1 MKQASFGGFLW
12 RDKGKK
18 KGKPCSKNKM
28 EGLTLQDTNV
38 NTYSKTLMI
47 KTVQNRQRDRQT
59 DNDTV

>member
-1 MKQASFGGFLW
+1 MRQDLEDFYGGI
-12 RDKGKK
+12 KAKKK

-38 NTYSKTLMI
+38 NTYSI
-47 KTVQNRQRDRQT
+47 KTVQNRQRDRQP

>member
-1 MKQASFGGFLW
+1 MRQDLEDFYGGI
-12 RDKGKK
+12 KAKKKK

-38 NTYSKTLMI
+38 NTYSI
-47 KTVQNRQRDRQT
+47 KTVQNRQRDRQP